1 MHPREEMTTNAYIER
16 ESYLDRPLPS
26 SAEAER
32 VILGAVF
39 LDERVLPQA
48 IDQLK
53 PEHFYSPLHRR
64 IYKAMLDLFERS
76 ERIDPIL
83 IGEELKKDGSIDSI
97 GGVASITNLTY
108 GLPHFSDIRA
118 YVKTVREKARIREL
132 IKTCSEITSTALAED
147 ESAETVLS
155 FAQGKIN
162 EVCTDDDKKGFE
174 RAGVT
179 SLARIHHVIE
189 LKKNGSEMTGL
200 KTGFRDWDSKTG
212 GLQKTDFI
220 VIAGRPAMGKSSLA
234 GNIGEN
240 VCALNPGA
248 VVAIF
253 SLEMSKEQ
261 YNDRLLCSM
270 ARVDYNRYRSGY
282 ITTEEISNLL
292 VAQETLDSYDL
303 HIDDTSSISP
313 LETRSKLMRLKAER
327 KRVDLVIIDFLQRM
341 SASVRTESRQQEV
354 SKIARELKS
363 LAKDLQVPVI
373 ALSSLS
379 RAPEARNPPKPKM
392 SDLRESGDIESEADS
407 VGMLY
412 RDEYYKPTEENAG
425 IAELLIEKNR
435 HGPTGVVKM
444 AFLGEFTRF
453 ENYYGDYDSK
463 Y

>member
-1 MHPREEMTTNAYIER
+1 MTAQPYIER
-16 ESYLDRPLPS
+16 EQYLEKPLPS
-26 SAEAER
+26 SADAER
-32 VILGAVF
+32 AILGAVL

-48 IDQLK
+48 IEQIK

-64 IYKAMLDLFERS
+64 VYKAMLDLFERS
-76 ERIDPIL
+76 ESIDPVL
-83 IGEELKKDGSIDSI
+83 IGEELKKEGSLDSV

-118 YVKTVREKARIREL
+118 YVKTVREKARLREL
-132 IKTCSEITSTALAED
+132 VKTCSEITSTALAED
-147 ESAETVLS
+147 DEAENVLS
-155 FAQGKIN
+155 FAQGRIN
-162 EVCTDDDKKGFE
+162 EVCTDDEKKGFE

-179 SLARIHHVIE
+179 SLARVHHVLE
-189 LKKNGSEMTGL
+189 LKKNGAQMTGL
-200 KTGFRDWDSKTG
+200 KTGFRDWDEKTG

-234 GNIGEN
+234 GNIAEN

-248 VVAIF
+248 VAAVF

-282 ITTEEISNLL
+282 ITVEETHNLINSQA
-292 VAQETLDSYDL
+292 VLDEYEI

-313 LETRSKLMRLKAER
+313 LEARSKLMRLKAER
-327 KRVDLVIIDFLQRM
+327 KKLDLVVVDFLQRM

-354 SKIARELKS
+354 SRIARELKS
-363 LAKDLQVPVI
+363 LAKDFGVPVI

-412 RDEYYKPTEENAG
+412 REEYYKRTEENAG

-453 ENYYGDYDSK
+453 ENYYGEYYSNDN
-463 Y
+463 